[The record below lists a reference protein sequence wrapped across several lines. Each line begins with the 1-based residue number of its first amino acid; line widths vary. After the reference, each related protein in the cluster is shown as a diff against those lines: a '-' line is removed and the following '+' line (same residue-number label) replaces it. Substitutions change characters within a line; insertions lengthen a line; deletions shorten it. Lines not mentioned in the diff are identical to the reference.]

1 MASGGFEHNLKLR
14 EQYQPY
20 PASNKWTM
28 GAKTNTGDGILAG
41 KKVGADLDLMD
52 DSWWGPTI
60 PLSPTENYFCLSER
74 SLPGSIMVNAEGKRF
89 TDEAAPYHAA
99 NDVPPKRSRS
109 RNSACLSLIR
119 ARNRY
124 LFKDTLPGFDLPVLG
139 MKTEPFS
146 KEHTR

>member
-1 MASGGFEHNLKLR
+1 MASGGFEQNLKLG

-41 KKVGADLDLMD
+41 EKVGADLDLMD
-52 DSWWGPTI
+52 DSCQGPTI

-89 TDEAAPYHAA
+89 TDEAAPYLRVVNAMYRQ
-99 NDVPPKRSRS
+99 NVRGEKIVTW
-109 RNSACLSLIR
+109 LITDQEY
-119 ARNRY
+119 RNRY
-124 LFKDTLPGFDLPVLG
+124 LFKRHASRL
-139 MKTEPFS
+139 
-146 KEHTR
+146 